1 MVCIINVTSIFETYF
16 PGIDRQSFISELD
29 KYGGLKSA
37 MQKLGEENKK
47 LNDDI
52 ASLKE
57 EKHRLEMD
65 NQRMAS
71 VLINSNNKMFFLQGY
86 MDSVRYEFEAF
97 TMTSTFLSVIFPLT
111 SLRVLLLSI
120 FDSSTTITV
129 I

>member
-1 MVCIINVTSIFETYF
+1 
-16 PGIDRQSFISELD
+16 
-29 KYGGLKSA
+29 

-71 VLINSNNKMFFLQGY
+71 ALINSNNKMFFLQGY
-86 MDSVRYEFEAF
+86 MDSVRYEFAAF

-120 FDSSTTITV
+120 FHSSTTITV